1 MRNPTPP
8 PRVPPQLFKLV
19 KDCADALV
27 RDMETTFVTTATL
40 PILSCQQKTVHYAL
54 CEAVRFGMII
64 GRLLPIQ
71 DAADHA
77 GALNLWAKAAWD
89 ECLENSAD
97 QKRAGQ

>member
-8 PRVPPQLFKLV
+8 PRVPPQLSKFV
-19 KDCADALV
+19 EYCTDALIC
-27 RDMETTFVTTATL
+27 DMETAFVTTGML

-54 CEAVRFGMII
+54 CEAVRFGMIV
-64 GRLLPIQ
+64 GRLLPIK
-71 DAADHA
+71 DTGESL
-77 GALNLWAKAAWD
+77 GAINLWAKAAWD